1 MADEGYRRKLT
12 AILGADVKGYSSLM
26 DDNEEATLRTLT
38 LYRKAFVDL
47 IEQFRGRVVS
57 TPGDYILA
65 EFGSV
70 VDSVNCAVEVQREL
84 AERNTKLPD
93 KRKMEFRIGI
103 NLGDVIE
110 EDGQIYG
117 DGVNIAAR
125 MEPLADP
132 GGICISGRVYDQIS
146 NKLELGYEYLGDH
159 KVKNISTPI
168 RVYKVHPSVDQIKFG
183 SRITNIAIARKW
195 SRATLFTLC
204 ILLFG
209 IIGAVMWSLYYR
221 TSNFESPANEMA
233 FFRAEKP
240 SIAVLAFDNLNNRP
254 KEDYFSDGISESII
268 TRLARL
274 SNIHVIARNSSFV
287 YKGKAI
293 NLKQVG
299 KELGAG
305 YVVEGSVQKVGDRIR
320 ITAQLIETSTG
331 KHLWA
336 DKYDRRTSNLFELQ
350 DDITLNVVLEVLQGM
365 EAKLTPEQVESL
377 KYNETENVEAWSIY
391 AKGLSNYR
399 RTNAFNN
406 AQAQKFFRQS
416 VALDPGFEAA
426 KLGIAWTYYAQ
437 ARWHWATGIYPYD
450 KRKEFLATAI
460 ELTRQVME
468 QNEALAEPLALLA
481 QIKMIEGDYDKA
493 IAFGQQAVA
502 RNPNNT
508 EFHLILADIF
518 SFAGNPEQAIAEWNK
533 AILLNPFPSDEFQ
546 FVYGRILYQLE
557 RYDDAIRILDRL
569 VEQNPDIFQGRERLN
584 LISVTLLIASYSA
597 AGYSEARNLAV
608 KYPHSYK
615 TILDKFFLF
624 KNQSDTDRIIQDL
637 NRVGLIH

>member
-1 MADEGYRRKLT
+1 MSGERVKRKLS
-12 AILGADVKGYSSLM
+12 AIFCADVKGYSSLM

-38 LYRKAFVDL
+38 LYRKVVVNL
-47 IEQFRGRVVS
+47 VEQFQGRVVS
-57 TPGDYILA
+57 TPGDYLLA

-70 VDSVNCAVEVQREL
+70 VDSVNCAVEIQRDL
-84 AERNTKLPD
+84 AERNAELPD

-117 DGVNIAAR
+117 DGINIAAR

-132 GGICISGRVYDQIS
+132 GGICITGRVYDQIS
-146 NKLELGYEYLGDH
+146 NKLELGYEYLGGH
-159 KVKNISTPI
+159 KVKNISTPV
-168 RVYKVHPSVDQIKFG
+168 RVYKIHSSVDQITFG
-183 SRITNIAIARKW
+183 SRLANVATANKLRIAA
-195 SRATLFTLC
+195 LFTCC
-204 ILLFG
+204 ILLLG
-209 IIGAVMWSLYYR
+209 ILVGVIWSLYYR
-221 TSNFESPANEMA
+221 SSDSESPTSEMA
-233 FFRAEKP
+233 SFKAEKP
-240 SIAVLAFDNLNNRP
+240 SIAVLAFDNLSNKP
-254 KEDYFSDGISESII
+254 EEDYFSDGISESII

-274 SNIHVIARNSSFV
+274 SNIHVIARNSSFF

-299 KELGAG
+299 KELGAR
-305 YVVEGSVQKVGDRIR
+305 YVVEGSVQKIGDRIR
-320 ITAQLIETSTG
+320 ITAQLIEASTG

-336 DKYDRRTSNLFELQ
+336 DKYDRMTSNLFELQ
-350 DDITLNVVLEVLQGM
+350 DDITLNVVLKVLQGM

-450 KRKEFLATAI
+450 KRKEFLTTATQ
-460 ELTRQVME
+460 LTRQVME

-481 QIKMIEGDYDKA
+481 QVKMIEGDYKKA
-493 IAFGQQAVA
+493 IAFGKQAVA

-508 EFHLILADIF
+508 EFRLILADIY
-518 SFAGNPEQAIAEWNK
+518 SFAGDPEQAFEEWNK

-557 RYDDAIRILDRL
+557 RYDDAIKILDRL

-597 AGYSEARNLAV
+597 AGYSQAKDLAV

-624 KNQSDTDRIIQDL
+624 KNQSDTDRILQDL
-637 NRVGLIH
+637 SQVGLIH